1 MKIEIEEVNSE
12 RTIEEQE
19 LQNRRNFLRSLG
31 KWSLAVIG
39 CAASS
44 SNAIPTGGKWA
55 YARGSWI
62 NGSIVSRSHN
72 SGDSWINGDGWVNR
86 PETVVSGAGDGW
98 INGSGSTPLIN
109 RRVN

>member
-12 RTIEEQE
+12 RTAEEQE
-19 LQNRRNFLRSLG
+19 LQNKRNFLRSLG

-44 SNAIPTGGKWA
+44 SNAISGGKWA
-55 YARGSWI
+55 HGRGSWI
-62 NGSIVSRSHN
+62 NGAIVSGSQHRR
-72 SGDSWINGDGWVNR
+72 DIWVNADDR
-86 PETVVSGAGDGW
+86 VDRHETVVSGAGDGW
-98 INGSGSTPLIN
+98 INGGGGTELIN